1 MRPLSSGMTSPNLT
15 SSVVVCTRDRP
26 EALEQC
32 LPAIQ
37 RQDYPAFDV
46 WVIDNAPRDH
56 RARASAERHGVR
68 YAVEP
73 RPGVSRARNL
83 AARCS
88 TAEVLAYID
97 DDALPEPGWLAALA
111 REFRDPQVMAVCG
124 KVIPS
129 SLNTDAE
136 RLYEAVHVRRDQ
148 RMEVSQETPRWVE
161 LTSCGGVGDGNM
173 AFRRG
178 AFLSW
183 PGFDERLGLGSM
195 LEGNEEHKA
204 LFELVAKGH
213 RVIYTPEAVIR
224 HPHPS
229 TVESLRARYYKEL
242 SASRG
247 YLMML
252 LVEYPQYRRD
262 LFSYLMRGR
271 SDARREW
278 LAGRASS
285 DTILPLGQRLR
296 ATLSGVSSYVRTRLE
311 KRPRATAEAG
321 PIAEKITVS
330 SAK

>member
-1 MRPLSSGMTSPNLT
+1 MTSPNFT
-15 SSVVVCTRDRP
+15 CSVVVCTRDRA
-26 EALEQC
+26 EQLEQC
-32 LPAIQ
+32 LRTIL
-37 RQDYPAFDV
+37 RQDYPAFDI
-46 WVIDNAPRDH
+46 WVIDNAPRDD
-56 RARASAERHGVR
+56 RARACAERYGVR

-97 DDALPEPGWLAALA
+97 DDAVPEPGWLSALA

-124 KVIPS
+124 KVVPS
-129 SLNTDAE
+129 SLHTDAE

-148 RMEVSQETPRWVE
+148 RLEVSQQTFRWVE

-173 AFRRG
+173 AFRRS
-178 AFLSW
+178 AFLGW
-183 PGFDERLGLGSM
+183 PGFDERLGMGTL

-204 LFELVAKGH
+204 LFEMVAKGH

-224 HPHPS
+224 HPHPAS
-229 TVESLRARYYKEL
+229 LENLRARYYKEL

-262 LFSYLMRGR
+262 LVSYLLRGR
-271 SDARREW
+271 SDAGREW
-278 LAGRASS
+278 LAGRESS

-296 ATLSGVSSYVRTRLE
+296 ATFSGLSRYLRTRLE
-311 KRPRATAEAG
+311 KRPRATVETE
-321 PIAEKITVS
+321 PLAEKVTVT